1 MAATVE
7 PPWLDNPGAELA
19 LRSDGAARFKYILHR
34 RSGDELFDLFAD
46 PGETQNV
53 AAIQSEVGAWMV
65 DELARISDD
74 MDAEAPTL
82 PDDVRAQLEAL
93 GYIVDEPSVAPVDD
107 DSAEE
112 RGEP

>member
-1 MAATVE
+1 
-7 PPWLDNPGAELA
+7 
-19 LRSDGAARFKYILHR
+19 
-34 RSGDELFDLFAD
+34 
-46 PGETQNV
+46 
-53 AAIQSEVGAWMV
+53 MV